1 MRGKSISPAVKGA
14 LWALLAVFILA
25 AALFGLRQFRA
36 ADAFREEMARLGAG
50 EGWTVTVRSLPLAE
64 EVTLT
69 GDEAGRLVSAALG
82 LSFAGRD
89 SGGPYQVYDG
99 DLELHFHRD
108 GSPCSPISL
117 SAEGDSRMDC
127 PSGIDVKLSGAE
139 ELYGLAQEALDAV
152 I

>member
-69 GDEAGRLVSAALG
+69 GYEAGRLVSAALG

-89 SGGPYQVYDG
+89 IAQRRRGQPHGLPVR
-99 DLELHFHRD
+99 HRRQTLR
-108 GSPCSPISL
+108 S
-117 SAEGDSRMDC
+117 
-127 PSGIDVKLSGAE
+127 
-139 ELYGLAQEALDAV
+139 
-152 I
+152 